1 MPLQSKSVLI
11 TGSSRGLGMYLAI
24 KFDKEGHNVILTG
37 RNEKD
42 LKSVQSQLKNDSV
55 IVVGDLR
62 DYGDLLNINY
72 ESRVNN
78 VSVLINNAGV
88 VCPGLSIDSLKVETI
103 TEMIDVNLLSPI
115 VLTKL
120 LYDKVDDIININS
133 MVGLEPKK
141 HRTIYG
147 STKFGLKGFSD
158 SLRLESD
165 KNIVDVYPTRIQTYP
180 ERKNCMDIKF
190 VCDKIYE
197 SYSKK
202 LNKDLILDG
211 RLK

>member
-1 MPLQSKSVLI
+1 MPLRSKPVLI
-11 TGSSRGLGMYLAI
+11 TGSSRGLGMYLAK
-24 KFDKEGHNVILTG
+24 KFDEEGHNVILTG
-37 RNEKD
+37 RNKKD
-42 LKSVQSQLKNDSV
+42 LKLVQSQLKNNSV
-55 IVVGDLR
+55 IVVGDLK
-62 DYGDLLNINY
+62 DDLDLQIIT
-72 ESRVNN
+72 SISIDNN
-78 VSVLINNAGV
+78 VSILVNNAGV
-88 VCPGLSIDSLKVETI
+88 VCPGLSIESLEIKTI
-103 TEMIDVNLLSPI
+103 TEMIDVNLRSPI
-115 VLTKL
+115 ILTKL

-141 HRTIYG
+141 YRTIYG
-147 STKFGLKGFSD
+147 STKSGLKGFSD

-180 ERKNCMDIKF
+180 ERENCMDIDF

>member
-1 MPLQSKSVLI
+1 M
-11 TGSSRGLGMYLAI
+11 
-24 KFDKEGHNVILTG
+24 
-37 RNEKD
+37 
-42 LKSVQSQLKNDSV
+42 
-55 IVVGDLR
+55 
-62 DYGDLLNINY
+62 
-72 ESRVNN
+72 
-78 VSVLINNAGV
+78 
-88 VCPGLSIDSLKVETI
+88 
-103 TEMIDVNLLSPI
+103 
-115 VLTKL
+115 TKL